1 MARLRTAAEAFLD
14 TIGSANTRRAYGI
27 AIVRPSTGSTA
38 ARTDSPPPAA
48 PWTRSPTPQ
57 AENLRRYFKPSPQ
70 AIRELT
76 SILGPGAERRR

>member
-1 MARLRTAAEAFLD
+1 MARLRTAPPARSLRTAAEAFLD

-48 PWTRSPTPQ
+48 PWTRSPTP
-57 AENLRRYFKPSPQ
+57 PG
-70 AIRELT
+70 REPAPLLQT
-76 SILGPGAERRR
+76 LAAGDP